1 MKKSKLIKGLTV
13 LVIIAICLI
22 SFCGIYVKK
31 QGRMT
36 NVMPEYNLG
45 MNLSGARVA
54 KLKIS
59 DDTEEIIYD
68 AEGNV
73 TADGTNEDGTL
84 KEGYTKESKPVNS
97 EELLNENNY
106 EMAKRIMQN
115 RLDNMG
121 ISEYDLRLNYN
132 NGEIIVSLPED
143 SDTDMTISNLSYLGK
158 FEIKD
163 SKTDEV
169 LMDNSNI
176 KNASAVYGSTNTG
189 TRVYLSIEFNKEG
202 KQKLEDITRKYISS
216 KDEEGNDTT
225 NKISIK
231 LDDETLLDTYF
242 DEPIT
247 TGSLELSIG
256 SASTSNE
263 EISEYVKQA
272 NQIAGLIK
280 NDVMKIKYE
289 LSENNYVS
297 ASIDNIDIKVI
308 LCVIIA
314 IQIIGFIYWGIR
326 YKANGIFAIIGTCGL
341 VAIILLVVRYANVTI
356 SLEAITAIIGI
367 LVSNFLML
375 QYALRKFEKSE
386 GNKVEII
393 KETYKRYISILLP
406 LCIIAIVFTFINWL
420 PIASIGMILFWGI
433 VILMLYNYIV
443 MSFLFD
449 LKEVRK

>member
-1 MKKSKLIKGLTV
+1 MKKSKLLKGLIV

-22 SFCGIYVKK
+22 GFCGIYVKK

-115 RLDNMG
+115 RLDNMR

-132 NGEIIVSLPED
+132 NGEIIVALPED

-231 LDDETLLDTYF
+231 LDDETLLETYF

-263 EISEYVKQA
+263 EISGYVKQA

-280 NDVMKIKYE
+280 NDVMKITYE

-297 ASIDNIDIKVI
+297 ASSDNIAIKVI

-314 IQIIGFIYWGIR
+314 IQVIGFIYWGIR

-393 KETYKRYISILLP
+393 KETYKRYASILLP
-406 LCIIAIVFTFINWL
+406 LLIIAIVFTFINWL

>member
-1 MKKSKLIKGLTV
+1 
-13 LVIIAICLI
+13 
-22 SFCGIYVKK
+22 
-31 QGRMT
+31 
-36 NVMPEYNLG
+36 
-45 MNLSGARVA
+45 
-54 KLKIS
+54 
-59 DDTEEIIYD
+59 
-68 AEGNV
+68 
-73 TADGTNEDGTL
+73 
-84 KEGYTKESKPVNS
+84 
-97 EELLNENNY
+97 
-106 EMAKRIMQN
+106 MQN

-121 ISEYDLRLNYN
+121 MSEYDLRLNYN
-132 NGEIIVSLPED
+132 NGEIIVALPED
-143 SDTDMTISNLSYLGK
+143 SYTDMAIANLSYLGK

-176 KNASAVYGSTNTG
+176 KNAAAVYGNTNTG

-231 LDDETLLDTYF
+231 LDDETLLETYF

-256 SASTSNE
+256 SASNSNE
-263 EISEYVKQA
+263 EISDYVKQA

-297 ASIDNIDIKVI
+297 ASIDNIDIKVV

-314 IQIIGFIYWGIR
+314 IQMIGFIYWSIR
-326 YKANGIFAIIGTCGL
+326 YKANGIFALVGTCGFM
-341 VAIILLVVRYANVTI
+341 AIIMLAVRYANVTI
-356 SLEAITAIIGI
+356 SLESIVAIISI

-375 QYALRKFEKSE
+375 QYALRKLSKAEE
-386 GNKVEII
+386 NKAEII
-393 KETYKRYISILLP
+393 KETYKRYTSILLP
-406 LCIIAIVFTFINWL
+406 LLIVAIVFTFINWL
-420 PIASIGMILFWGI
+420 PIASIGMLLFWGM
-433 VILMLYNYIV
+433 VILMLYNYIT
-443 MSFLFD
+443 MSLLFD
-449 LKEVRK
+449 LKETRK

>member
-22 SFCGIYVKK
+22 SFCGIYIKK
-31 QGRMT
+31 QGKMT
-36 NVMPEYNLG
+36 NIMPEYSMG

-54 KLKIS
+54 KFKIS
-59 DDTEEIIYD
+59 DKTEEIIYD

-73 TADGTNEDGTL
+73 VTDGTNEDGTL
-84 KEGYTKESKPVNS
+84 KEGYTKENKPVNS
-97 EELLNENNY
+97 EDVLNEKNY
-106 EMAKRIMQN
+106 ELAKKIMQN

-121 ISEYDLRLNYN
+121 ISEYDLRLNYS
-132 NGEIIVSLPED
+132 NGEVIVAIPED
-143 SDTDMTISNLSYLGK
+143 NYTDTAISNLSYLGK

-176 KNASAVYGSTNTG
+176 KNAAAVYGNTNTG

-202 KQKLEDITRKYISS
+202 KQKLEDITRTYISS

-231 LDDETLLDTYF
+231 LDDETLLETYF

-263 EISEYVKQA
+263 EISDYVKQA

-297 ASIDNIDIKVI
+297 ASIDNIDIKVV

-314 IQIIGFIYWGIR
+314 IQVIGFIYWGIR
-326 YKANGIFAIIGTCGL
+326 YRANGIFAIIGTCGL
-341 VAIILLVVRYANVTI
+341 MAIILLVVRYANVTI
-356 SLEAITAIIGI
+356 SVEAIVAIIGI

-375 QYALRKFEKSE
+375 QYALRKFEKAE

-393 KETYKRYISILLP
+393 KETYKRYVSILLP

-420 PIASIGMILFWGI
+420 PIASIGMLLFWGI

-443 MSFLFD
+443 MNLLFD

>member
-1 MKKSKLIKGLTV
+1 MKKSKLLKGLTV

-22 SFCGIYVKK
+22 SLCGIYVKK

-106 EMAKRIMQN
+106 EMAKKIMQN

-169 LMDNSNI
+169 LMNNSDI
-176 KNASAVYGSTNTG
+176 KNASAVYGSTNEG
-189 TRVYLSIEFNKEG
+189 TTVYLSIEFNKEG
-202 KQKLEDITRKYISS
+202 KQKLEDITRKYVSS

-263 EISEYVKQA
+263 EISGYVKQA

-297 ASIDNIDIKVI
+297 ASIDNIDVKVI

-314 IQIIGFIYWGIR
+314 IQIIGFIYWGIK

-341 VAIILLVVRYANVTI
+341 VAIILIVVRYANVII
-356 SLEAITAIIGI
+356 SLESIVAIISI

-375 QYALRKFEKSE
+375 QYALSKFIKAEE
-386 GNKVEII
+386 NKVGII
-393 KETYKRYISILLP
+393 KETYKHYVSILLP
-406 LCIIAIVFTFINWL
+406 LLIIAIVFTFINWL
-420 PIASIGMILFWGI
+420 PIASIGMILFWGMLT
-433 VILMLYNYIV
+433 LMLYNYIV
-443 MSFLFD
+443 MSLLFD

>member
-1 MKKSKLIKGLTV
+1 MKKSKILKGLTV

-22 SFCGIYVKK
+22 SFCGIYVRK

-36 NVMPEYNLG
+36 NVMPEYRLG

-54 KLKIS
+54 KFKIS
-59 DDTEEIIYD
+59 DKTEEIIYD

-73 TADGTNEDGTL
+73 TTDGTNEDGTL

-97 EELLNENNY
+97 EELLNEKNY
-106 EMAKRIMQN
+106 EIAKRIMQN
-115 RLDNMG
+115 RIDNMG
-121 ISEYDLRLNYN
+121 INEYDLRLNYN
-132 NGEIIVSLPED
+132 NGEIIVALPED
-143 SDTDMTISNLSYLGK
+143 SYTDMAIANLSYLGK

-176 KNASAVYGSTNTG
+176 KNAAAVYGNTNTG

-231 LDDETLLDTYF
+231 LDDETLLETYF

-256 SASTSNE
+256 SASNSNE
-263 EISEYVKQA
+263 EISDYVKQA

-297 ASIDNIDIKVI
+297 ASIDNIDIKVV
-308 LCVIIA
+308 L
-314 IQIIGFIYWGIR
+314 
-326 YKANGIFAIIGTCGL
+326 
-341 VAIILLVVRYANVTI
+341 
-356 SLEAITAIIGI
+356 
-367 LVSNFLML
+367 
-375 QYALRKFEKSE
+375 
-386 GNKVEII
+386 
-393 KETYKRYISILLP
+393 
-406 LCIIAIVFTFINWL
+406 
-420 PIASIGMILFWGI
+420 
-433 VILMLYNYIV
+433 
-443 MSFLFD
+443 
-449 LKEVRK
+449 

>member
-314 IQIIGFIYWGIR
+314 IQIIGFIYWGIK

-341 VAIILLVVRYANVTI
+341 LAIILIVVRYANVII
-356 SLEAITAIIGI
+356 SLESIVAIISI

>member
-1 MKKSKLIKGLTV
+1 MSKLLKGLTV

-36 NVMPEYNLG
+36 NVMPEYKLG

-54 KLKIS
+54 KFKIS
-59 DDTEEIIYD
+59 DKTEEIIHD

-73 TADGTNEDGTL
+73 TTEGTNEDGTL

-97 EELLNENNY
+97 EELLNEKNY
-106 EMAKRIMQN
+106 EIAKRIMQN

-121 ISEYDLRLNYN
+121 MSEYDLRLNYN
-132 NGEIIVSLPED
+132 NGEIIVALPED
-143 SDTDMTISNLSYLGK
+143 SYTDMAIANLSYLGK

-163 SKTDEV
+163 SNTDEV
-169 LMDNSNI
+169 LMSNNDI
-176 KNASAVYGSTNTG
+176 KNATAVYGSTNAG
-189 TRVYLSIEFNKEG
+189 TAVYLSIEFNKEG

-216 KDEEGNDTT
+216 KDEEGNDKT

-231 LDDETLLDTYF
+231 LDDENLLETYF

-263 EISEYVKQA
+263 EISGYVKQA

-297 ASIDNIDIKVI
+297 KSIDNITIKVTV
-308 LCVIIA
+308 CVILA
-314 IQIIGFIYWGIR
+314 IQIIGFIYWGIK

-341 VAIILLVVRYANVTI
+341 MAIILIIVRYANVII
-356 SLEAITAIIGI
+356 SLESIVAIICI

-375 QYALRKFEKSE
+375 EYVLRKFSKAEE
-386 GNKVEII
+386 NKPEII
-393 KETYKRYISILLP
+393 KETYKRYTSILLP
-406 LCIIAIVFTFINWL
+406 LLIVAIVFTFINWL
-420 PIASIGMILFWGI
+420 PIASIGMLLFWGM
-433 VILMLYNYIV
+433 VILMLYNYIT
-443 MSFLFD
+443 MSLLFD

>member
-1 MKKSKLIKGLTV
+1 MKKNKLLKGLTI

-31 QGRMT
+31 QGKMT
-36 NVMPEYNLG
+36 NVMSEYKVG
-45 MNLSGARVA
+45 MNLGGARVA
-54 KLKIS
+54 KFKIS
-59 DDTEEIIYD
+59 NKTEEIIYD
-68 AEGNV
+68 AEGNI
-73 TADGTNEDGTL
+73 TTDGTNEDGTL

-97 EELLNENNY
+97 EELLNEKNY
-106 EMAKRIMQN
+106 EIAKRIMQN

-121 ISEYDLRLNYN
+121 ISEYDLRLNYT
-132 NGEIIVSLPED
+132 NGEIIVALPED
-143 SDTDMTISNLSYLGK
+143 SYTDMAIANLSYLGK

-169 LMDNSNI
+169 LMSNNDI
-176 KNASAVYGSTNTG
+176 KNASAVYGSTNAG
-189 TRVYLSIEFNKEG
+189 TTVYLSIEFNREG
-202 KQKLEDITRKYISS
+202 KQKLEDITKKYISS

-231 LDDETLLDTYF
+231 LDDETMLETYF

-263 EISEYVKQA
+263 EISGYIKQA
-272 NQIAGLIK
+272 NQIAGLI
-280 NDVMKIKYE
+280 NNEVMTIKYE
-289 LSENNYVS
+289 LSENNYIS
-297 ASIDNIDIKVI
+297 EPIDNTNIKVI

-314 IQIIGFIYWGIR
+314 IQIVGFIYWFIR
-326 YKANGIFAIIGTCGL
+326 YKVNGIFALIGTCGL
-341 VAIILLVVRYANVTI
+341 IAIILLVIRYANVI
-356 SLEAITAIIGI
+356 VSLEAIIAIISI

-375 QYALRKFEKSE
+375 QYALRKFEKAE
-386 GNKVEII
+386 KNKLEIV
-393 KETYKRYISILLP
+393 KETDKRYASILLP
-406 LCIIAIVFTFINWL
+406 LLIIAIVFTFVNWL

-433 VILMLYNYIV
+433 VILMLYNCFI
-443 MSFLFD
+443 MNLLLD

>member
-1 MKKSKLIKGLTV
+1 MSKLLKGLTV

-36 NVMPEYNLG
+36 NVMPEYKLG

-54 KLKIS
+54 KFKIS
-59 DDTEEIIYD
+59 DKTEEIIYD

-73 TADGTNEDGTL
+73 TTEGTNEDGTL
-84 KEGYTKESKPVNS
+84 KEGYTKQSKPVNS
-97 EELLNENNY
+97 EELLNEKNY
-106 EMAKRIMQN
+106 EIAKRIMQN

-121 ISEYDLRLNYN
+121 MSEYDLRLNYN
-132 NGEIIVSLPED
+132 NGEIIVALPED
-143 SDTDMTISNLSYLGK
+143 SYTDMAIANLSYLGK

-163 SKTDEV
+163 SNTDEV
-169 LMDNSNI
+169 LMSNNDI
-176 KNASAVYGSTNTG
+176 QNASAVYGSTNVG
-189 TRVYLSIEFNKEG
+189 TAVYLSIEFNKEG

-231 LDDETLLDTYF
+231 LDDENLLETYF

-263 EISEYVKQA
+263 EISGYIRQA

-289 LSENNYVS
+289 LSENNYIS
-297 ASIDNIDIKVI
+297 KSIDNITIKVTV
-308 LCVIIA
+308 CVILA
-314 IQIIGFIYWGIR
+314 IQIIGFIYWGIK

-341 VAIILLVVRYANVTI
+341 MAIILLIVRYANVTI
-356 SLEAITAIIGI
+356 SLESIVAIISI

-375 QYALRKFEKSE
+375 QYALRKLSKAEE
-386 GNKVEII
+386 NKAEII
-393 KETYKRYISILLP
+393 KETYKRYTSILLP
-406 LCIIAIVFTFINWL
+406 LLIVAIVFTFINWL
-420 PIASIGMILFWGI
+420 PIASIGMLLFWGM
-433 VILMLYNYIV
+433 VILMLYNYITI
-443 MSFLFD
+443 SLLFD
-449 LKEVRK
+449 LKETRK

>member
-1 MKKSKLIKGLTV
+1 MKKSKLLKGLTV
-13 LVIIAICLI
+13 LAIIAICLI

-36 NVMPEYNLG
+36 NVMPEYSLG

-54 KLKIS
+54 KFKVS

-73 TADGTNEDGTL
+73 VTDGTNEDGTL
-84 KEGYTKESKPVNS
+84 KEGYTKENKPVNS
-97 EELLNENNY
+97 EELLNEKNY
-106 EMAKRIMQN
+106 EMAKKIMQN
-115 RLDNMG
+115 RLDNME
-121 ISEYDLRLNYN
+121 INEYDLRLNYN
-132 NGEIIVSLPED
+132 NGEIIVALPED
-143 SDTDMTISNLSYLGK
+143 SYTDTAISNLSYLGK

-163 SKTDEV
+163 SQTDEV
-169 LMDNSNI
+169 LMSNSDI
-176 KNASAVYGSTNTG
+176 KNASAVYGSTNAG

-231 LDDETLLDTYF
+231 LDDETLLETYF

-256 SASTSNE
+256 TASTSNE
-263 EISEYVKQA
+263 EISGYVKQA

-314 IQIIGFIYWGIR
+314 IQIIGFIYWGIK
-326 YKANGIFAIIGTCGL
+326 YKANGILGIIGTCGL
-341 VAIILLVVRYANVTI
+341 MAIILIVVRYANVVI
-356 SLEAITAIIGI
+356 SLESIVAIISI
-367 LVSNFLML
+367 LISNFLML

-393 KETYKRYISILLP
+393 KETYKRYVSILLP
-406 LCIIAIVFTFINWL
+406 LCIIAIIFTFINWL
-420 PIASIGMILFWGI
+420 PLASVGMLLFWGM
-433 VILMLYNYIV
+433 VILMLYNYIT
-443 MSFLFD
+443 MYILFD

>member
-1 MKKSKLIKGLTV
+1 MSKLLKGLTV

-36 NVMPEYNLG
+36 NVMPEYSLG

-54 KLKIS
+54 KFKIS
-59 DDTEEIIYD
+59 DKTEEIIHD

-73 TADGTNEDGTL
+73 TTDGTNEDGTL

-97 EELLNENNY
+97 EELLNEKNY
-106 EMAKRIMQN
+106 EIAKRIMQN
-115 RLDNMG
+115 RLNNMG

-132 NGEIIVSLPED
+132 NGEIIVALPED
-143 SDTDMTISNLSYLGK
+143 SNTDMAIANLSYLGK

-163 SKTDEV
+163 SNTDEV
-169 LMDNSNI
+169 LMSNNDI
-176 KNASAVYGSTNTG
+176 KNATAVYGSTNAG
-189 TRVYLSIEFNKEG
+189 TAVYLSIEFNKEG

-231 LDDETLLDTYF
+231 LDDENLLETYF

-263 EISEYVKQA
+263 EISGYVKQA

-289 LSENNYVS
+289 LSENNYIS
-297 ASIDNIDIKVI
+297 KSIDNITIKVTV
-308 LCVIIA
+308 CVILA
-314 IQIIGFIYWGIR
+314 IQIIGFIYWGIK

-341 VAIILLVVRYANVTI
+341 MAIVLLVVRYANVII

-367 LVSNFLML
+367 LVSNFLMV
-375 QYALRKFEKSE
+375 QYALRKF
-386 GNKVEII
+386 NKAEENKPEII
-393 KETYKRYISILLP
+393 KETYKRYTSILLP
-406 LCIIAIVFTFINWL
+406 LLIIAVVFTFINWL
-420 PIASIGMILFWGI
+420 PIASIGMLLFWGM
-433 VILMLYNYIV
+433 VILMLYNYIT
-443 MSFLFD
+443 MSLLFD
-449 LKEVRK
+449 SKETRK

>member
-1 MKKSKLIKGLTV
+1 MKKSKILKGLTV

-22 SFCGIYVKK
+22 SFCGIYVRK

-36 NVMPEYNLG
+36 NVMPEYRLG

-54 KLKIS
+54 KFKIS
-59 DDTEEIIYD
+59 DKTEEIIYD

-73 TADGTNEDGTL
+73 TTDGTNEDGTL

-97 EELLNENNY
+97 EELLNEKNY
-106 EMAKRIMQN
+106 EIAKRIMQN
-115 RLDNMG
+115 RIDNMG
-121 ISEYDLRLNYN
+121 INEYDLRLNYN
-132 NGEIIVSLPED
+132 NGEIIVALPED
-143 SDTDMTISNLSYLGK
+143 SYTDMAIANLSYLGK

-176 KNASAVYGSTNTG
+176 KNAAAVYGNTNTG

-231 LDDETLLDTYF
+231 LDDETLLETYF

-256 SASTSNE
+256 SASNSNE
-263 EISEYVKQA
+263 EISDYVKQA

-297 ASIDNIDIKVI
+297 ASIDNIDIKVV

-314 IQIIGFIYWGIR
+314 IQMIGFIYWSIR
-326 YKANGIFAIIGTCGL
+326 YKANGIFALVGTCGFM
-341 VAIILLVVRYANVTI
+341 AIIMLDVRYANVTI
-356 SLEAITAIIGI
+356 SLESIVAIISI

-375 QYALRKFEKSE
+375 QYALRKLSKAEE
-386 GNKVEII
+386 NKAEII
-393 KETYKRYISILLP
+393 KETYKRYTSILLP
-406 LCIIAIVFTFINWL
+406 LLIVAIVFTFINWL
-420 PIASIGMILFWGI
+420 PIASIGMLLFWGM
-433 VILMLYNYIV
+433 VILMLYNYIT
-443 MSFLFD
+443 MSLLFD
-449 LKEVRK
+449 LKETRK

>member
-1 MKKSKLIKGLTV
+1 MKESKLLKGLTV

-36 NVMPEYNLG
+36 NVMPEYSLG

-54 KLKIS
+54 KFKIS
-59 DDTEEIIYD
+59 NDTEEIIYD

-73 TADGTNEDGTL
+73 VADGTNEDGTL
-84 KEGYTKESKPVNS
+84 KEGYTKENKPVNS
-97 EELLNENNY
+97 EELLNEKNY
-106 EMAKRIMQN
+106 EMAKKIMQN
-115 RLDNMG
+115 RLDNME

-132 NGEIIVSLPED
+132 NGEIIVILPED
-143 SDTDMTISNLSYLGK
+143 SYTDTAILNLSYLGK

-169 LMDNSNI
+169 LMSNSDI

-189 TRVYLSIEFNKEG
+189 TKVYLSIEFDKEG
-202 KQKLEDITRKYISS
+202 KQKLEDITRKFISS

-225 NKISIK
+225 NKIAIK
-231 LDDETLLDTYF
+231 LDDETLLETYF

-280 NDVMKIKYE
+280 NEVMKIKYE
-289 LSENNYVS
+289 LSENNYIS

-308 LCVIIA
+308 LCVIMA
-314 IQIIGFIYWGIR
+314 IQVIGFIYWGIR

-375 QYALRKFEKSE
+375 QYALSKFIKTE

-393 KETYKRYISILLP
+393 KETYKRYASILLP
-406 LCIIAIVFTFINWL
+406 LLIIAIVFTFINWL
-420 PIASIGMILFWGI
+420 PLASIGMLLFWGM
-433 VILMLYNYIV
+433 VVLMLYNYVI
-443 MSFLFD
+443 MNLLFD
-449 LKEVRK
+449 LKEVKK

>member
-1 MKKSKLIKGLTV
+1 MSKLLKGLTV

-36 NVMPEYNLG
+36 NVMPEYKLG
-45 MNLSGARVA
+45 MNLGGARVA
-54 KLKIS
+54 KFKIS
-59 DDTEEIIYD
+59 DKTEEIIYD

-73 TADGTNEDGTL
+73 TTEGTNEDGTL
-84 KEGYTKESKPVNS
+84 KEGYTKQSKPVNS
-97 EELLNENNY
+97 EELLNEKNY
-106 EMAKRIMQN
+106 EIAKRIMQN

-121 ISEYDLRLNYN
+121 MSEYDLRLNYN
-132 NGEIIVSLPED
+132 NGEIIVALPED
-143 SDTDMTISNLSYLGK
+143 SYTDMAIANLSYLGK

-163 SKTDEV
+163 SNTDEV
-169 LMDNSNI
+169 LMSNNDI
-176 KNASAVYGSTNTG
+176 QNASAVYGSTNVG
-189 TRVYLSIEFNKEG
+189 TAVYLSIEFNKEG

-231 LDDETLLDTYF
+231 LDDENLLETYF

-263 EISEYVKQA
+263 EISGYIRQA

-289 LSENNYVS
+289 LSENNYIS
-297 ASIDNIDIKVI
+297 KSIDNITIKVTV
-308 LCVIIA
+308 CVILA
-314 IQIIGFIYWGIR
+314 IQIIGFIYWGIK

-341 VAIILLVVRYANVTI
+341 MAIILLIVRYANVTI
-356 SLEAITAIIGI
+356 SLESIVAIISI

-375 QYALRKFEKSE
+375 QYALRKLSKAEE
-386 GNKVEII
+386 NKAEII
-393 KETYKRYISILLP
+393 KETYKRYTSILLP
-406 LCIIAIVFTFINWL
+406 LLIVAIVFTFINWL
-420 PIASIGMILFWGI
+420 PIASIGMLLFWGM
-433 VILMLYNYIV
+433 VILMLYNYITI
-443 MSFLFD
+443 SLLFD
-449 LKEVRK
+449 LKETRK

>member
-1 MKKSKLIKGLTV
+1 MSKLLKGLTV

-31 QGRMT
+31 QGRMA
-36 NVMPEYNLG
+36 NVMPEYKLG

-54 KLKIS
+54 KFKIS
-59 DDTEEIIYD
+59 DKTEEIIHD

-73 TADGTNEDGTL
+73 TTEGTNEDGTL

-97 EELLNENNY
+97 EELLNEKNY
-106 EMAKRIMQN
+106 EIAKRIMQN

-121 ISEYDLRLNYN
+121 MSEYDLRLNYN
-132 NGEIIVSLPED
+132 NGEIIVALPED
-143 SDTDMTISNLSYLGK
+143 SYTDMAIANLSYLGK

-163 SKTDEV
+163 SNTDEV
-169 LMDNSNI
+169 LMSNNDI
-176 KNASAVYGSTNTG
+176 KNATAVYGSTNAG
-189 TRVYLSIEFNKEG
+189 TAVYLSIEFNKEG

-231 LDDETLLDTYF
+231 LDDENLLETYF

-263 EISEYVKQA
+263 EISGYVKQA

-297 ASIDNIDIKVI
+297 KSIDNITIKLTVCVI
-308 LCVIIA
+308 LA
-314 IQIIGFIYWGIR
+314 IQIIGFIYWGIK

-341 VAIILLVVRYANVTI
+341 MAIILIIVRYANVII
-356 SLEAITAIIGI
+356 SLESIVAIICI

-375 QYALRKFEKSE
+375 EYVLRKFSKAEE
-386 GNKVEII
+386 NKTEII
-393 KETYKRYISILLP
+393 KETYKRYASILLP
-406 LCIIAIVFTFINWL
+406 LLIIAVVFTFINWL
-420 PIASIGMILFWGI
+420 PIASIGMLLFWGM
-433 VILMLYNYIV
+433 VILMLYNYIT
-443 MSFLFD
+443 MSLLFD